1 MGEKVVM
8 LGMEQAVKLP
18 IIGSG
23 GRSQSKRQR
32 FIPKI

>member
-1 MGEKVVM
+1 MGERVVM
-8 LGMEQAVKLP
+8 LGKALGVKLP

-23 GRSQSKRQR
+23 GSQSKRYR